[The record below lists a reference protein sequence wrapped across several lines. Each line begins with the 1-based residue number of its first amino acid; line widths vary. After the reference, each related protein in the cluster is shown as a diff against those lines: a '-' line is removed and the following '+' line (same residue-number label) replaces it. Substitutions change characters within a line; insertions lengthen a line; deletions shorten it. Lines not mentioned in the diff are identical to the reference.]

1 MNWNVFLKYKGHH
14 VLLWLAYFVMWFV
27 VYMDYYT
34 SYITLILVISAYF
47 LAHAGMYYITQ
58 YRLIPIVLRRKNIF
72 LFALSFI
79 GLGVF
84 FAFILLWVMKIIL
97 GPTMAEYFGGNNW
110 ILITSFFFSNMFMGG
125 LLIGAKSVIDRIR
138 QQRKNDQMK
147 QEQLLSELSYLKAQ
161 VNPHFLFNTINS
173 VFVLIKMDPDKAA
186 ETLIKLSD
194 LLRAQLYDFSTD
206 LIRIEDE
213 IQYLENYIALEKI
226 RMGHRVKVEILKE
239 GELNGFRLP
248 PLLLMPFLENC
259 FKHLSSFHDQK
270 NIIKVKLHRDGSTL
284 SATFINTFERDNHT
298 KQPGGIGLVNVRRR
312 LELLYGDRYS
322 LDMEE
327 RDQEFEVQLKI
338 NIHE

>member
-1 MNWNVFLKYKGHH
+1 MNWKMFLKYKGHH
-14 VLLWLAYFVMWFV
+14 ILLWLAYFVMWFV
-27 VYMDYYT
+27 VYKEFYT
-34 SYITLILVISAYF
+34 SNITLIMVICAYF

-72 LFALSFI
+72 LFVLSFI

-84 FAFILLWVMKIIL
+84 FAFISLWIIKQVL
-97 GPTMAEYFGGNNW
+97 GPTMSDYFGGNNW

-138 QQRKNDQMK
+138 HQRKNDQMK

-226 RMGHRVKVEILKE
+226 RMGHRVEVEILKE
-239 GELNGFRLP
+239 GDVKGFRLP
-248 PLLLMPFLENC
+248 PLLMMPFLENC
-259 FKHLSSFHDQK
+259 FKHLSSFYDQK
-270 NIIKVKLHRDGSTL
+270 NIIKVKLHRAGSTL
-284 SATFINTFERDNHT
+284 SATFINTFEKDNPT
-298 KQPGGIGLVNVRRR
+298 KLSGGIGLVNVRRR
-312 LELLYGDRYS
+312 LELLYGDKYR

-327 RDQEFEVQLKI
+327 REQEFEVQLKI

>member
-1 MNWNVFLKYKGHH
+1 MNWKAFLRYKGHH
-14 VLLWLAYFVMWFV
+14 VLLWLVYFAMWFV
-27 VYMDYYT
+27 VYREFYT
-34 SYITLILVISAYF
+34 SRNTLILVICAYF
-47 LAHAGMYYITQ
+47 LVHASMYYFTQ
-58 YRLIPIVLRRKNIF
+58 YRLIPIVLKRKNIF
-72 LFALSFI
+72 LFCLSFI
-79 GLGVF
+79 GLGV
-84 FAFILLWVMKIIL
+84 LLSFVLFGLLKMIL
-97 GPTMAEYFGGNNW
+97 GPSMADYFGNNFW
-110 ILITSFFFSNMFMGG
+110 ILISSFFFSNMFMVG

-138 QQRKNDQMK
+138 QQRKQDQMK

-161 VNPHFLFNTINS
+161 VNPHFLFNAINS

-226 RMGHRVKVEILKE
+226 RMGHRVEVDFVK
-239 GELNGFRLP
+239 GGDLNGFRLP

-270 NIIKVKLHRDGSTL
+270 NIIQFKLCRDGSVLHAIFT
-284 SATFINTFERDNHT
+284 NTFERDNL
-298 KQPGGIGLVNVRRR
+298 KDLPGGIGLVNVRRR
-312 LELLYGDRYS
+312 LDLLFGETYS
-322 LDMEE
+322 LDMKEW
-327 RDQEFEVQLKI
+327 DQKFEVQLKI